1 MERSQRRTHRD
12 RRRHLRKL
20 CRLQYGHR
28 RIPAAG
34 KSRSNH
40 VHRTHGITRRIIAFA
55 KLYSIQPTL
64 SGGHRITIEA
74 DLTKGIHAFTI
85 VGLPDKAVEESRDRV
100 SAAIKNSGYKSPKQR
115 NQKITVALAPA
126 SLKKEGPSFD
136 LPIALCYLLAT
147 EDCRF
152 ATENRSFAG
161 ELALNGDVRAIRG
174 ALAIASA
181 AKNLGMTEVFVP
193 KENAREAALVSGI
206 TVYPVTSLKQ
216 VIAHL
221 TPDLKGGA
229 AHERITPQE
238 ATPLD
243 TPLSRIVHRSWSD
256 IRGQE
261 GAKRGLMIAAAGGHN
276 IALWGP
282 PGTGKTML
290 AKAFTELLPPL
301 SEKEALEVTAIH
313 SVAGALTSEIIVTS
327 PMRAPHHTSSYVSII
342 GGCAIPKPGEV
353 TLAHRGV
360 LFLDEFPEFDK
371 RVIESLRQPLEEGY
385 VHVSRAKGSE
395 HFPAEFILIA
405 AMNPCPCGY
414 WGDTKKPCVCV
425 PGAIQRYQRKI
436 SGPIIDRIDLW
447 IEVPRIAHD
456 TLAPGKRKND
466 NKEIEQLQSDIA
478 RARAHQA
485 KRFAGSTVT
494 QNAKMSVHAI
504 DQFIKL
510 DEGAI
515 TLLNESAK
523 RLDLSPRAYHRII
536 KLARTIADID
546 ESRHIKEA
554 HILEA
559 LQYRPKR
566 LFA

>member
-1 MERSQRRTHRD
+1 M
-12 RRRHLRKL
+12 
-20 CRLQYGHR
+20 
-28 RIPAAG
+28 
-34 KSRSNH
+34 
-40 VHRTHGITRRIIAFA
+40 AFA

-74 DLTKGIHAFTI
+74 DLTKGLHAFTI

-147 EDCRF
+147 EDIKF
-152 ATENRSFAG
+152 SAENKLFTG
-161 ELALNGDVRAIRG
+161 ELALNGDVRAVRG

-181 AKNLGMTEVFVP
+181 AKQLGVTEIFVP
-193 KENAREAALVSGI
+193 KDNAREAALVSGV
-206 TVYPVTSLKQ
+206 TVYPVSSLKE
-216 VIAHL
+216 VIEHL
-221 TPDLKGGA
+221 TPEIKG
-229 AHERITPQE
+229 EKKRTRITPQE
-238 ATPLD
+238 KTPLEESGNKV
-243 TPLSRIVHRSWSD
+243 THRSWSD

-261 GAKRGLMIAAAGGHN
+261 SAKRGLMIAAAGGHN
-276 IALWGP
+276 IAMWGP

-290 AKAFTELLPPL
+290 AKAFTELLPML
-301 SEKEALEVTAIH
+301 SEKDALEVTAIH
-313 SVAGALTSEIIVTS
+313 SVAGALTGEIVTTP
-327 PMRAPHHTSSYVSII
+327 PMRSPHHTSSYVSII
-342 GGCAIPKPGEV
+342 GGGAIPKPGEV

-371 RVIESLRQPLEEGY
+371 RVIESLRQPLEEGF

-395 HFPAEFILIA
+395 RFPAEFILIA

-425 PGAIQRYQRKI
+425 PGAIARYQRKI

-447 IEVPRIAHD
+447 IEVPRLAHD
-456 TLAPGKRKND
+456 TLAPGKRKQD
-466 NKEIEQLQSDIA
+466 TKEIEQLQADIA
-478 RARAHQA
+478 RARHHQA
-485 KRFAGSTVT
+485 KRFADTNIT
-494 QNAKMSVHAI
+494 QNAKMSVHAL
-504 DQFIKL
+504 DKYIKL
-510 DEGAI
+510 DDSVV

-536 KLARTIADID
+536 KLARTIADLD
-546 ESRHIKEA
+546 GKAEVESPHV
-554 HILEA
+554 LEA

-566 LFA
+566 LLA